1 MIGFLIDTNV
11 LVEGIKGNE
20 RELLELVNENLDNY
34 NFCIS
39 TNVLEEVSYILLRE
53 FSGSSYWKLKKDKS
67 LVKRVFSEKVS
78 LIWKYLLFNFRILS
92 VDEEVLK
99 LGKAYIENFG
109 LLPNDALVLATC
121 KRYKVKYLISIDSD
135 FSEPCKKEGILLI
148 NSADRLKE
156 VLNYLRLKQ
165 GN

>member
-1 MIGFLIDTNV
+1 M
-11 LVEGIKGNE
+11 
-20 RELLELVNENLDNY
+20 
-34 NFCIS
+34 
-39 TNVLEEVSYILLRE
+39 RE
-53 FSGSSYWKLKKDKS
+53 FSGSSYWKLKKDMS

-121 KRYKVKYLISIDSD
+121 KRYEIKYLISIDND
-135 FSEPCKKEGILLI
+135 FLEPCKKEGIVLI
-148 NSADRLKE
+148 NSADKLKE

-165 GN
+165 GD